1 LDPVSRGVHS
11 VADVTINPLLNNREA
26 KVRRKKNAQTALA
39 EDMWR
44 IASNFIVYDSVA
56 EDNSNIRMV
65 TDLDECQMLWQ
76 AVMPGEYITDLWEV
90 RVCFQQHFRRPPNF
104 IVVEDNH
111 GISGL
116 LPLSLIEELH
126 CYGYFPGETWHGKTW
141 LEQNRICFRNGGIHN
156 LLACIQLPYHLR
168 YLAANGNG
176 QVSGTVVDEIGYLF
190 SAQRYGYDIRN
201 YFAEFS
207 HKSIKQIL
215 RDIAALERGGVTYR
229 YDDIAD
235 FDLMIQLNASRFGVE
250 SYFYDP
256 RFRESF
262 RSLAHYL
269 HDQGWLRFTTVLI
282 GGEPAAVDMGCL
294 YGGVYTLLAGGTNAD
309 FPGVA
314 KLINLHHM
322 QRACNEHIPQVD
334 FLCGDFNWK
343 KLFHLTQRP
352 LFLLSNLT
360 ADISEE
366 RHPMVTL
373 HAVNYQ

>member
-1 LDPVSRGVHS
+1 V
-11 VADVTINPLLNNREA
+11 
-26 KVRRKKNAQTALA
+26 KVRRKKIAQAALA

-56 EDNSNIRMV
+56 GENFNIRMV

-76 AVMPGEYITDLWEV
+76 SVMPGEYITDLWEV
-90 RVCFQQHFRRPPNF
+90 RACFQQHFRRPPNF
-104 IVVEDNH
+104 IVIEDSQ

-116 LPLSLIEELH
+116 LPLSLIEELR

-141 LEQNRICFRNGGIHN
+141 LEQNRICFRNGGMQT
-156 LLACIQLPYHLR
+156 LLTGIQLPYHLR
-168 YLAANGNG
+168 YLAANGNA
-176 QVSGTVVDEIGYLF
+176 QVNGTVVDEIGYLF
-190 SAQRYGYDIRN
+190 SPPKYEYDIRN

-215 RDIAALERGGVTYR
+215 REIAALEKSGVTYR

-235 FDLMIQLNASRFGVE
+235 FDLMIQLNASRFGAE

-282 GGEPAAVDMGCL
+282 GGEPAAVDMGCF
-294 YGGVYTLLAGGTNAD
+294 YGGVYTLLAGGTNAG

-322 QRACNEHIPQVD
+322 QRACHEHIPQVD

-343 KLFHLTQRP
+343 KLFHLTPRP
-352 LFLLSNLT
+352 LFLLSNL
-360 ADISEE
+360 ASDISAE

-373 HAVNYQ
+373 HAVNLQ